1 MRFLQEIQKLFAMQL
16 LHCSIEQRDMAGLAK
31 RISPS
36 SLTTRMPSAD

>member
-16 LHCSIEQRDMAGLAK
+16 LHCSIEQRDGRVGK
-31 RISPS
+31 TDQPS